1 MPPVPRPHWKEAEL
15 KTTQPLWRRILL
27 GFFNVLTIFGGARA
41 IGVTQLPQFI
51 RPLYYR
57 VRLKEAVA
65 ATTPQP
71 IRAAES
77 EVIAAPEAIAS
88 RTHTVVKGDSLWGI
102 AKEAYGSGQRWIDIW
117 RLNHAKIA
125 EADLI
130 YPGQEFMLPDVEL
143 HRESGARPGVSVK
156 DVTPSMRVVKIQE
169 APQVSEESKTAKS
182 KTEAGAGTQEAGGT
196 IKNTQVLKNKIQPQ
210 IDALSVSLGQL
221 AVSVNQYAQN
231 QKAAKVSGED
241 TKHLK
246 SYAAEAKKLSIR
258 IAAASSQTQTI
269 DAVVDLLDV
278 ARDATI
284 TVSQIAAAEL
294 PRGAQSLYP
303 GGVYQT
309 STGAPMA
316 TNTGVQTAAPLA
328 QAQATAQLQATAEAQ
343 TTAQAQTGTQAT
355 AASAS
360 AAAPVAVVSAGA
372 VNAAGQTSGVT
383 SLAAAPIVTAPA
395 AVVAMQA
402 AVLSQTAG
410 SSTSTANATL
420 PSELEVLITSA
431 ASILRDS
438 IAIPLSTSE
447 GSIAA
452 GNAALNLTANAAAET
467 NSAVASNDANR
478 SIMGAASAVSG
489 AVIANVVAPNSSS
502 AAAATALAIEA
513 AGALSSLDQ
522 RILADAAAANFGSG
536 GGGDA
541 SSSGAGAVASSD
553 SSLASVTS
561 FGIPASGLGA
571 GQGSIFGAA
580 FNTALSFGTFGLF
593 GQSNLS
599 TTQTVVAAGIGIAA
613 LALPA
618 PAPIGIVS
626 AAFMGGFNQSQANAS
641 LLSMQQNIAT
651 QIAYQGYRAG
661 EINPQTDMNALT
673 NQLQAIV
680 NNVIAAETMASDSGV
695 NTNITT
701 ITTPAAAVAAMGGS
715 FIGGIPGPGQIGN
728 VSFGAGVLGGQVG
741 ALSSGQS
748 FTISSPQGGTLAS
761 LNPNL
766 TPAQLNEAF
775 RVMRQ
780 NIPHNL
786 NPPDEDT
793 TNQTVDVTVGT
804 VTVPDV
810 NPVDVQDVTLGLQG
824 VAAADAAAPSASP
837 AVGAIGLG
845 ETSADIGEAAAAGV
859 AAAAAAAASD
869 AAAAGDAAGASCGCV
884 GDGGGG
890 GGGDGG
896 GSCCSC
902 CGSAE

>member
-1 MPPVPRPHWKEAEL
+1 
-15 KTTQPLWRRILL
+15 
-27 GFFNVLTIFGGARA
+27 
-41 IGVTQLPQFI
+41 
-51 RPLYYR
+51 
-57 VRLKEAVA
+57 
-65 ATTPQP
+65 
-71 IRAAES
+71 
-77 EVIAAPEAIAS
+77 
-88 RTHTVVKGDSLWGI
+88 
-102 AKEAYGSGQRWIDIW
+102 
-117 RLNHAKIA
+117 
-125 EADLI
+125 
-130 YPGQEFMLPDVEL
+130 
-143 HRESGARPGVSVK
+143 
-156 DVTPSMRVVKIQE
+156 
-169 APQVSEESKTAKS
+169 
-182 KTEAGAGTQEAGGT
+182 
-196 IKNTQVLKNKIQPQ
+196 
-210 IDALSVSLGQL
+210 
-221 AVSVNQYAQN
+221 
-231 QKAAKVSGED
+231 
-241 TKHLK
+241 
-246 SYAAEAKKLSIR
+246 
-258 IAAASSQTQTI
+258 
-269 DAVVDLLDV
+269 
-278 ARDATI
+278 
-284 TVSQIAAAEL
+284 
-294 PRGAQSLYP
+294 
-303 GGVYQT
+303 
-309 STGAPMA
+309 
-316 TNTGVQTAAPLA
+316 
-328 QAQATAQLQATAEAQ
+328 
-343 TTAQAQTGTQAT
+343 
-355 AASAS
+355 
-360 AAAPVAVVSAGA
+360 
-372 VNAAGQTSGVT
+372 
-383 SLAAAPIVTAPA
+383 
-395 AVVAMQA
+395 MQA

-766 TPAQLNEAF
+766 TPAQL
-775 RVMRQ
+775 
-780 NIPHNL
+780 
-786 NPPDEDT
+786 
-793 TNQTVDVTVGT
+793 
-804 VTVPDV
+804 
-810 NPVDVQDVTLGLQG
+810 
-824 VAAADAAAPSASP
+824 
-837 AVGAIGLG
+837 
-845 ETSADIGEAAAAGV
+845 
-859 AAAAAAAASD
+859 
-869 AAAAGDAAGASCGCV
+869 
-884 GDGGGG
+884 
-890 GGGDGG
+890 
-896 GSCCSC
+896 
-902 CGSAE
+902 